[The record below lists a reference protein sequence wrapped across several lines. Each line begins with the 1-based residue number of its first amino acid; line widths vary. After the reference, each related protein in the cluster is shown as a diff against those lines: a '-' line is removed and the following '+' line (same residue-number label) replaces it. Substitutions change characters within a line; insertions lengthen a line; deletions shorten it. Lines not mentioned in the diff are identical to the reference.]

1 MSSPF
6 GVLESRYQR
15 TDAAMTENAQLKK
28 RVERSTYASENDVFG
43 GHSANGREP
52 SEQERVLERRLRMV
66 QDAGKL
72 GVWEWLAEGDELW
85 FSAAALDILG
95 ISPPTHTTGI
105 SFYKD
110 RAIEEDRESAEA
122 HFQAA
127 LNSVTAE
134 YKDEFRIRH
143 ANGSL
148 HWVES
153 VGSILRDDNGR
164 PLRIDGVILDIT
176 ERRVAEET
184 HRSTEERLMLAQ
196 KAGGFGSWE
205 WSSQTKRIFLSE
217 TLWKI
222 CGEKARLNWV
232 KPETLDKYI
241 YEDDSDQVRAHLL
254 AAFKSRTG
262 EFKNEF
268 RIRQRT
274 GRVRWVEASGAIIR
288 DSEGEALRSYGT
300 VIDVTEQKLISE
312 RVRDSEAELRLITN
326 VIPALIS
333 YVDRDERYR
342 FVNDQ
347 YSKLFGVDKSAI
359 VGRKL
364 SSVLAPR
371 SYKQLQPLIERA
383 FAGESFSIDSWVAYK
398 GLGDRYVHVS
408 YVPDFGPDRK
418 VRGFYSFVSDLTDLR
433 RSEDALKFSRER
445 MRVLTESFTDYA
457 IFSTDTEGLI
467 DTWNPGAEKI
477 FGYREREILGKPGD
491 ILFTPDDIAKD
502 IPKHEMAKARTDG
515 RASDERWHIRKDGST
530 FFASGVLV
538 PLYQNDTLTGYAK
551 IASDLTER
559 IQYEADLHQA
569 RTDLE
574 ARVASRTQAL
584 AETNAVLVKQMEE
597 RARIE
602 EQRLNLLRRLFTIQ
616 EDERGRIAR
625 DLHDQLGQSLT
636 ALRLKIASIST
647 LCEDGSEIS
656 ERVERLAEIAEVV
669 DGEVSFL
676 AWELRPSVLDE
687 TGFVAAMANYAKEWS
702 RYSGIDAEFNAIAV
716 ADTSLDK
723 DVETN
728 LYRITQEALN
738 NAAKYAK
745 ASRVEIILE
754 RLGSEFLLIIEDNG
768 QGFEVPSKLPRREKG
783 GFGLVG
789 MRERASLIG
798 GTFEIES
805 APGKGTTV
813 FIRVPLVS

>member
-1 MSSPF
+1 
-6 GVLESRYQR
+6 
-15 TDAAMTENAQLKK
+15 MTENAQQKRRVDPGTRASVEELSVALSGNGTVRAEHAPSFEARLKQ
-28 RVERSTYASENDVFG
+28 VEEA
-43 GHSANGREP
+43 
-52 SEQERVLERRLRMV
+52 
-66 QDAGKL
+66 AGIGL
-72 GVWEWLAEGDELW
+72 WEWLADTDKLS
-85 FSAAALDILG
+85 FSDAALDIVGLSSQPKNAG
-95 ISPPTHTTGI
+95 IE
-105 SFYKD
+105 FYTKRTIEDD
-110 RAIEEDRESAEA
+110 RKSAEA
-122 HFQAA
+122 HFHAA
-127 LNSVTAE
+127 LNSMADE

-143 ANGSL
+143 ENGSL
-148 HWVES
+148 RWIES
-153 VGSILRDDNGR
+153 VGSIVRNEDGLAV
-164 PLRIDGVILDIT
+164 RIDGVFIDIT
-176 ERRVAEET
+176 DRRTVEDAF
-184 HRSTEERLMLAQ
+184 RSTEERLLLAQ

-205 WSSQTKRIFLSE
+205 WSSLTQRIFLSE
-217 TLWKI
+217 ALWKI
-222 CGEKARLNWV
+222 CGEKVRSNWV
-232 KPETLDKYI
+232 KVESLEKYI
-241 YEDDSDQVRAHLL
+241 YEDDIEQVRAHLL
-254 AAFKSRTG
+254 AAFKSRTE

-288 DSEGEALRSYGT
+288 DGEGEAVRSYGT

-347 YSKLFGVDKSAI
+347 YSKLFGIDKPAI

-364 SSVLAPR
+364 STVLSPR
-371 SYKQLQPLIERA
+371 SYKQLKPLIERA
-383 FAGESFSIDSWVAYK
+383 LAGESFSIDSWVAYK

-418 VRGFYSFVSDLTDLR
+418 VRGFYSFVNDLTDLR

-477 FGYREREILGKPGD
+477 FGYRDREILGKSAD
-491 ILFTPDDIAKD
+491 ILFTPEDNAKK
-502 IPKHEMAKARTDG
+502 IPSHEMTKARNEG

-584 AETNAVLVKQMEE
+584 AETNAVLLKEMEE
-597 RARIE
+597 RAKAE
-602 EQRLNLLRRLFTIQ
+602 EERLGLLRKLFTIQ

-625 DLHDQLGQSLT
+625 DLHDQLGQRLT
-636 ALRLKIASIST
+636 ALRLKIASITT
-647 LCEDGSEIS
+647 LCGDRTELSET
-656 ERVERLAEIAEVV
+656 VGRLAEIAETI
-669 DGEVSFL
+669 DREVSFL

-687 TGFVAAMANYAKEWS
+687 TDFVTALGNYVKEWT
-702 RYSGIDAEFNAIAV
+702 RYSGIFADFNAIAV
-716 ADTSLDK
+716 SEMKIHK

-738 NAAKYAK
+738 NTAKYAQATK
-745 ASRVEIILE
+745 VDVILE
-754 RLGSEFLLIIEDNG
+754 RHEADLLLIIEDNG
-768 QGFEVPSKLPRREKG
+768 KGFEIPTGDAAKQKK

-798 GTFEIES
+798 GSFDIES
-805 APGKGTTV
+805 TDGKGTTV
-813 FIRVPLVS
+813 FVRVPLAE

>member
-1 MSSPF
+1 
-6 GVLESRYQR
+6 
-15 TDAAMTENAQLKK
+15 MTENAQQKRRVDPGTRASVEELSVALSGNGTVRAEHAPSFEARLKQ
-28 RVERSTYASENDVFG
+28 VEEA
-43 GHSANGREP
+43 
-52 SEQERVLERRLRMV
+52 
-66 QDAGKL
+66 AGIGL
-72 GVWEWLAEGDELW
+72 WEWLADTDKLS
-85 FSAAALDILG
+85 FSDAALDIVGLSSQPKNAG
-95 ISPPTHTTGI
+95 IE
-105 SFYKD
+105 FYTKRTIEDD
-110 RAIEEDRESAEA
+110 RKSAEA
-122 HFQAA
+122 HFHAA
-127 LNSVTAE
+127 LNSMADE

-143 ANGSL
+143 ENGSL
-148 HWVES
+148 RWIES
-153 VGSILRDDNGR
+153 VGSIVRNEDGLAV
-164 PLRIDGVILDIT
+164 RIDGVFIDIT
-176 ERRVAEET
+176 DRRTVEDAF
-184 HRSTEERLMLAQ
+184 RSTEERLLLAQ

-205 WSSQTKRIFLSE
+205 WSSLTQRIFLSE
-217 TLWKI
+217 ALWKI
-222 CGEKARLNWV
+222 CGEKVRSNWV
-232 KPETLDKYI
+232 KVESLEKYI
-241 YEDDSDQVRAHLL
+241 YEDDIEQVRAHLL
-254 AAFKSRTG
+254 AAFKSRTE

-288 DSEGEALRSYGT
+288 DGEGEAVRSYGT

-347 YSKLFGVDKSAI
+347 YSKLFGIDKPAI

-364 SSVLAPR
+364 STVLSPR
-371 SYKQLQPLIERA
+371 SYKQLKPLIERA
-383 FAGESFSIDSWVAYK
+383 LAGESFSIDSWVAYK

-418 VRGFYSFVSDLTDLR
+418 VRGFYSFVNDLTDLR

-477 FGYREREILGKPGD
+477 FGYRDREILGKSAD
-491 ILFTPDDIAKD
+491 ILFTPEDNAKK
-502 IPKHEMAKARTDG
+502 IPSHEMTKARNEG

-584 AETNAVLVKQMEE
+584 AETNAVLLKEMEE
-597 RARIE
+597 RAKAE
-602 EQRLNLLRRLFTIQ
+602 EERLGLLRKLFTIQ

-625 DLHDQLGQSLT
+625 DLHDQLGQRLT
-636 ALRLKIASIST
+636 ALRLKIASITT
-647 LCEDGSEIS
+647 LCGDRTELSET
-656 ERVERLAEIAEVV
+656 VGRLAEIAETI
-669 DGEVSFL
+669 DREVSFL

-687 TGFVAAMANYAKEWS
+687 TDFVTALGNYVKEWT
-702 RYSGIDAEFNAIAV
+702 RYSGIFADFNAIAV
-716 ADTSLDK
+716 SEMKIHK

-738 NAAKYAK
+738 NTAKYAQATK
-745 ASRVEIILE
+745 VDVILE
-754 RLGSEFLLIIEDNG
+754 RHEADLLLIIEDNG
-768 QGFEVPSKLPRREKG
+768 KGFEIPTGDAAKQKK

-798 GTFEIES
+798 GSFDIES
-805 APGKGTTV
+805 TDGKGTTAFV
-813 FIRVPLVS
+813 RVPLAE

>member
-1 MSSPF
+1 
-6 GVLESRYQR
+6 
-15 TDAAMTENAQLKK
+15 MTENAQLNK
-28 RVERSTYASENDVFG
+28 RVETLTYGSEREGSAGLSENGDI
-43 GHSANGREP
+43 REKE
-52 SEQERVLERRLRMV
+52 STLERRLQMV
-66 QDAGKL
+66 QEAGRL
-72 GVWEWLAEGDELW
+72 GIWEWLEDKDELW

-95 ISPPTHTTGI
+95 ISPPSQKTGI

-110 RAIEEDRESAEA
+110 LAVEEDRAGADA

-143 ANGSL
+143 KNGSL
-148 HWVES
+148 RWVES
-153 VGSILRDDNGR
+153 VGSIMRDKNGR
-164 PLRIDGVILDIT
+164 PVRIDGVIIDIT
-176 ERRVAEET
+176 ERRVAEEAY
-184 HRSTEERLMLAQ
+184 RSTEERLMLAQ

-217 TLWKI
+217 PLWKI

-254 AAFKSRTG
+254 AAFKSRTE

-347 YSKLFGVDKSAI
+347 YSKLFGIDKTAI

-364 SSVLAPR
+364 SSVLSPR

-383 FAGESFSIDSWVAYK
+383 FGGESFSIDSWVAYK

-457 IFSTDTEGLI
+457 IFSTDTEGMI

-477 FGYREREILGKPGD
+477 FGYREREILGKSGEV
-491 ILFTPDDIAKD
+491 LFTPEDNAKD
-502 IPKHEMAKARTDG
+502 IPKHEMAKARADG
-515 RASDERWHIRKDGST
+515 RASDERWHLRKDGSS

-584 AETNAVLVKQMEE
+584 AETNAVLMKEMEE
-597 RARIE
+597 RARME
-602 EQRLNLLRRLFTIQ
+602 EQRLGLLRKLFTIQ

-625 DLHDQLGQSLT
+625 DLHDQLGQRLT
-636 ALRLKIASIST
+636 ALRLKIASIAT
-647 LCEDGSEIS
+647 LCEDRSDL
-656 ERVERLAEIAEVV
+656 VETVDRLAEIAETI
-669 DGEVSFL
+669 DSEVSFL

-687 TGFVAAMANYAKEWS
+687 TDFVTALGNYVKEWA
-702 RYSGIDAEFNAIAV
+702 RYSGIFADFNAIAV
-716 ADTSLDK
+716 SGTSIHK

-738 NAAKYAK
+738 NTAKYARATK
-745 ASRVEIILE
+745 VDVILE
-754 RLGSEFLLIIEDNG
+754 RHETDLLLIIEDNG
-768 QGFEVPSKLPRREKG
+768 KGFEIQPEDASKQRK

-789 MRERASLIG
+789 MRERSSLIDG
-798 GTFEIES
+798 SFDIES
-805 APGKGTTV
+805 TVGKGTTV
-813 FIRVPLVS
+813 FVRVPLTG

>member
-1 MSSPF
+1 
-6 GVLESRYQR
+6 
-15 TDAAMTENAQLKK
+15 MTENAQQKRRVDPGTRASVEELSVALSGNGTVRAEHAPSFEARLKQ
-28 RVERSTYASENDVFG
+28 VEEA
-43 GHSANGREP
+43 
-52 SEQERVLERRLRMV
+52 
-66 QDAGKL
+66 AGIGL
-72 GVWEWLAEGDELW
+72 WEWLADTDKLS
-85 FSAAALDILG
+85 FSDAALDIVGLSSQPKNAG
-95 ISPPTHTTGI
+95 IE
-105 SFYKD
+105 FYTK
-110 RAIEEDRESAEA
+110 RAIEDDRKSAEA
-122 HFQAA
+122 HFHAA
-127 LNSVTAE
+127 LNSMADE

-143 ANGSL
+143 ENGSL
-148 HWVES
+148 RWIES
-153 VGSILRDDNGR
+153 VGSIVRNEDGLAV
-164 PLRIDGVILDIT
+164 RIDGVFIDIT
-176 ERRVAEET
+176 DRRTVEDAF
-184 HRSTEERLMLAQ
+184 RSTEERLLLAQ

-205 WSSQTKRIFLSE
+205 WSSLTQRIFLSE
-217 TLWKI
+217 ALWKI
-222 CGEKARLNWV
+222 CGEKVRSNWV
-232 KPETLDKYI
+232 KVESLEKYI
-241 YEDDSDQVRAHLL
+241 YEDDIEQVRAHLL
-254 AAFKSRTG
+254 AAFKSRTE

-288 DSEGEALRSYGT
+288 DGEGEAVRSYGT

-347 YSKLFGVDKSAI
+347 YSKLFGIDKPAI

-364 SSVLAPR
+364 STVLSPR
-371 SYKQLQPLIERA
+371 SYKQLKPLIERA
-383 FAGESFSIDSWVAYK
+383 LAGESFSIDSWVAYK

-418 VRGFYSFVSDLTDLR
+418 VRGFYSFVNDLTDLR

-477 FGYREREILGKPGD
+477 FGYRDREILGKSAD
-491 ILFTPDDIAKD
+491 ILFTPEDNAKK
-502 IPKHEMAKARTDG
+502 IPSHEMTKARNEG

-584 AETNAVLVKQMEE
+584 AETNAVLLKEMEE
-597 RARIE
+597 RAKAE
-602 EQRLNLLRRLFTIQ
+602 EERLGLLRKLFTIQ

-625 DLHDQLGQSLT
+625 DLHDQLGQRLT
-636 ALRLKIASIST
+636 ALRLKIASITT
-647 LCEDGSEIS
+647 LCGDRTELSET
-656 ERVERLAEIAEVV
+656 VGRLAEIAETI
-669 DGEVSFL
+669 DREVSFL

-687 TGFVAAMANYAKEWS
+687 TDFVTALGNYVKEWT
-702 RYSGIDAEFNAIAV
+702 RYSGIFADFNAIAV
-716 ADTSLDK
+716 SEMKIHK

-738 NAAKYAK
+738 NTAKYAQATK
-745 ASRVEIILE
+745 VDVILE
-754 RLGSEFLLIIEDNG
+754 RHEADLLLIIEDNG
-768 QGFEVPSKLPRREKG
+768 KGFEIPTGDAAKQKK

-798 GTFEIES
+798 GSFDIES
-805 APGKGTTV
+805 TDGKGTTV
-813 FIRVPLVS
+813 FVRVPLAE

>member
-1 MSSPF
+1 
-6 GVLESRYQR
+6 
-15 TDAAMTENAQLKK
+15 MTENAQLKK
-28 RVERSTYASENDVFG
+28 RVEKKNFASNNDAENGLHVFEKDLSAGRTNLEQMLKLVQEAAGIGIWEWTAEND
-43 GHSANGREP
+43 
-52 SEQERVLERRLRMV
+52 
-66 QDAGKL
+66 
-72 GVWEWLAEGDELW
+72 ELS
-85 FSAAALDILG
+85 FSDTARDIIG
-95 ISPPTHTTGI
+95 ISSLRQTSGI
-105 SFYKD
+105 TFYT
-110 RAIEEDRESAEA
+110 RLAIEDDRESADA
-122 HFQAA
+122 HFHAA

-134 YKDEFRIRH
+134 YKDEFRVRH
-143 ANGSL
+143 SNGSL
-148 HWVES
+148 RWIES
-153 VGSILRDDNGR
+153 VGSIVRDDDGR
-164 PLRIDGVILDIT
+164 PIRIDGIFIDIT
-176 ERRVAEET
+176 DRRTVEEAF
-184 HRSTEERLMLAQ
+184 RSTEERLLLAQ

-205 WSSQTKRIFLSE
+205 WNCQTKRIFLSE

-222 CGEKARLNWV
+222 CGEKARSNWV
-232 KPETLDKYI
+232 KVESLEKYVH
-241 YEDDSDQVRAHLL
+241 EDDTEQVKAHLL
-254 AAFKSRTG
+254 AAFKSRTE

-288 DSEGEALRSYGT
+288 DEEGEATRSYGT

-347 YSKLFGVDKSAI
+347 YSKLFGVDKTAI

-364 SSVLAPR
+364 SSVLSSK
-371 SYKQLQPLIERA
+371 SYKQLRPLIERA
-383 FAGESFSIDSWVAYK
+383 FAGESFSIDNWVSYK

-418 VRGFYSFVSDLTDLR
+418 VRGFYSFVNDLTDLR
-433 RSEDALKFSRER
+433 RSEDALKLSRER

-457 IFSTDTEGLI
+457 IYSTDTEGLI

-477 FGYREREILGKPGD
+477 FGYRDREILGRPGD
-491 ILFTPDDIAKD
+491 ILFTPEDNAKN
-502 IPKHEMAKARTDG
+502 ISFHEMSKARKEG
-515 RASDERWHIRKDGST
+515 RASDERWHLRKDGSR

-584 AETNAVLVKQMEE
+584 AETNAVLLKEMEE
-597 RARIE
+597 RAAME
-602 EQRLNLLRRLFTIQ
+602 EQRLGLLRKLFTIQ

-625 DLHDQLGQSLT
+625 DLHDQLGQRLT
-636 ALRLKIASIST
+636 ALRLKIASIAT
-647 LCEDGSEIS
+647 QCEENAALSET
-656 ERVERLAEIAEVV
+656 VTRLAEIAETI
-669 DGEVSFL
+669 DSEVSFL
-676 AWELRPSVLDE
+676 AWELRPSVLEE
-687 TGFVAAMANYAKEWS
+687 TDFVTALGNYVKEWS
-702 RYSGIDAEFNAIAV
+702 RYSDIFADFNTIAV
-716 ADTSLDK
+716 SGMKIHK

-738 NAAKYAK
+738 NAAKYAQATK
-745 ASRVEIILE
+745 VDVILE
-754 RLGSEFLLIIEDNG
+754 GHETDLLLIVEDNG
-768 QGFEVPSKLPRREKG
+768 KGFEVQLDDLPKQKK

-798 GTFEIES
+798 GSFDIES
-805 APGKGTTV
+805 TSGKGTTV
-813 FIRVPLVS
+813 FVRVPLQS

>member
-1 MSSPF
+1 
-6 GVLESRYQR
+6 
-15 TDAAMTENAQLKK
+15 MTENAQLKK
-28 RVERSTYASENDVFG
+28 RVETLTYT
-43 GHSANGREP
+43 
-52 SEQERVLERRLRMV
+52 SEQNALDGASLNGVETSELVHNLERRLDLV
-66 QDAGKL
+66 QEAGKL
-72 GVWEWLAEGDELW
+72 GIWEWQADEDELW
-85 FSAAALDILG
+85 FSDAALDILG
-95 ISPPTHTTGI
+95 VTSAVRHIGI

-110 RAIEEDRESAEA
+110 LPIEDDRESADA

-134 YKDEFRIRH
+134 YKDEFRVRH
-143 ANGSL
+143 ANGSI

-153 VGSILRDDNGR
+153 VGSIVRDKGGK
-164 PLRIDGVILDIT
+164 PLRINGVILDIT
-176 ERRVAEET
+176 ERRLVEEAY
-184 HRSTEERLMLAQ
+184 RSTEERLMLAQ

-205 WSSQTKRIFLSE
+205 WNAQTQRIFLSE

-222 CGEKARLNWV
+222 CGEKARSNWV
-232 KPETLDKYI
+232 RPETLDKYI
-241 YEDDSDQVRAHLL
+241 YEDDSDQVKAHLF
-254 AAFKSRTG
+254 AAFKSRTE

-274 GRVRWVEASGAIIR
+274 GRVRWVEAAGAIIR

-347 YSKLFGVDKSAI
+347 YSKLFGIDKPAI

-364 SSVLAPR
+364 SSVLSPR

-383 FAGESFSIDSWVAYK
+383 FAGESFSIDSWVTYK
-398 GLGDRYVHVS
+398 GIGERYVHVS

-457 IFSTDTEGLI
+457 IYSTDTEGLI

-477 FGYREREILGKPGD
+477 FGYREREILGKSED
-491 ILFTPDDIAKD
+491 ILFTPDDIAKN

-515 RASDERWHIRKDGST
+515 RASDERWHVRKDGSS

-538 PLYQNDTLTGYAK
+538 PLYQNDSLIGYAK

-647 LCEDGSEIS
+647 LCDEGSDLA
-656 ERVERLAEIAEVV
+656 ERIERLAELAEVV
-669 DGEVSFL
+669 DSEVSFL

-687 TGFVAAMANYAKEWS
+687 TGFVATMANYAKEWS
-702 RYSGIDAEFNAIAV
+702 RYSGIDAEFNAIGV
-716 ADTSLDK
+716 ADLSLNK

-738 NAAKYAK
+738 NTAKYAK
-745 ASRVEIILE
+745 ASVVEIILE
-754 RLGSEFLLIIEDNG
+754 KLGHELLLIIEDNG
-768 QGFEVPSKLPRREKG
+768 LGFDVQSKLPRRERG

-789 MRERASLIG
+789 MRERASMIG
-798 GTFEIES
+798 GSFEIES
-805 APGKGTTV
+805 APKKGTTV